1 VVAFEKVMLYG
12 IPIVASRK
20 VDYGRIDPEVSR
32 ELFIRHALV
41 EGDWRTHHK
50 FFQANRDMLADVEEL
65 ENRVRRRDIVVDD
78 ETMFAFYDARIPADV
93 VSGRHFDAW
102 WKQARRTQ
110 PDLLTFTESMLVS
123 DEAGALAAAEYPD
136 AWHQGD
142 LALPLSYQFEPGTA
156 ADGVTVH
163 IPLPVLNRVDPAGFD
178 WQIPGLRLELV
189 TALIKSLPKAL
200 RVNFVPAPDRA
211 RAALQAIGPD
221 EGPLLT
227 ALADELYRMTRVS
240 IPRDAWALDRVP
252 DHLRVTFRVEDAG
265 GRVRGEGKDLDA
277 LKRQLAPRV
286 RVTMAEAAVSIE
298 RGGLT
303 SWPGEALPRTFERSG
318 AGGHAVKGYPA
329 LVDEGATVA
338 VRVLGSVAE
347 QEAAHWRGVRRLL
360 LLTTANPLRAV
371 LGGLSNRVKLALGRS
386 PYGDVPALLD
396 DAVTAAVDRLIEA
409 AGGPPWDA
417 AGFEALRETVR
428 TDLPGAVV
436 DTVGVVAEIL
446 TAAHAVESRI
456 SSVRQPALLGAL
468 TDIRT
473 QLAGLVFEGFVSS
486 TGCRRLPDV
495 LRYLQGIERRL
506 DKLAENPNRDREWT
520 ARVEAVREAYRDLV
534 LSLPPARRQRA
545 DVRQIRW
552 MIEELR
558 VSLFAQSLKTAYP
571 VSEQRIYKA
580 MDQLP
585 A

>member
-1 VVAFEKVMLYG
+1 
-12 IPIVASRK
+12 
-20 VDYGRIDPEVSR
+20 
-32 ELFIRHALV
+32 
-41 EGDWRTHHK
+41 
-50 FFQANRDMLADVEEL
+50 MLADVEEL

-78 ETMFAFYDARIPADV
+78 ETLFAFYDARIPADV

-102 WKQARRTQ
+102 WKKARRTQ

-123 DEAGALAAAEYPD
+123 DEAGALAASEYPD

-163 IPLPVLNRVDPAGFD
+163 IPLPVLNRVDAAGFD
-178 WQIPGLRLELV
+178 WQIPGLRLDLV

-211 RAALQAIGPD
+211 RAALEAIGPED
-221 EGPLLT
+221 GPLLAVLT
-227 ALADELYRMTRVS
+227 DELYRMTRVA
-240 IPRDAWALDRVP
+240 IPRDAWSLDRVP
-252 DHLRVTFRVEDAG
+252 EHLRITFRVEDSG
-265 GRVRGEGKDLDA
+265 GRVRGEGKDLDV

-286 RVTMAEAAVSIE
+286 RVTIAEAAASIE

-303 SWPGEALPRTFERSG
+303 TWPGDELPRTFEQTRG
-318 AGGHAVKGYPA
+318 AHAVKGYPA
-329 LVDEGATVA
+329 LVDEGSTVA

-347 QEAAHWRGVRRLL
+347 QEAAHRRGTRRLL
-360 LLTTANPLRAV
+360 LLSVPNPLRAV
-371 LGGLSNRVKLALGRS
+371 LGGLSNRVKLALGRN
-386 PYGDVPALLD
+386 PYGAVPALLD
-396 DAVTAAVDRLIEA
+396 DAVNAAVDSIVEG
-409 AGGPPWDA
+409 AGGPPRDA
-417 AGFEALRETVR
+417 AGFDALRDKVR
-428 TDLPGAVV
+428 AELVDAVV
-436 DTVGVVAEIL
+436 EIVTVVAEIL
-446 TAAHAVESRI
+446 TSAHAVESRI
-456 SSVRQPALLGAL
+456 SSVRQPALLAAL

-473 QLAGLVFEGFVSS
+473 QLAGLVFDGFVSS
-486 TGCRRLPDV
+486 TGRRRLPDV

-506 DKLAENPNRDREWT
+506 DKLPENPNRDRDWT
-520 ARVEAVREAYRDLV
+520 ARVETVREAYRDLV
-534 LSLPPARRQRA
+534 VSLPPARRQAA

-571 VSEQRIYKA
+571 VSEQRIYRA